1 VTVGRALAAAALG
14 LAILVAGPVPVA
26 AAAPDDAPTP
36 VAAAAPDDVPT
47 PVAAAAPDDAP
58 PPVAGGAVGVGLV
71 VPADPIAARDLTDGA
86 TLAVEAAARAGR
98 PPPRL
103 TVRAVASS
111 WGSAGSTT
119 VALVR
124 QDGAQVVVAPPDRAI
139 AHEVVQLASKL
150 GVPVLNLARAS
161 SVTGTGSPWCVTVVP
176 TIPEGADARPVA
188 PPLPFVVAF
197 AARFRRAPGPG
208 AAEAFDAVTRVV
220 EAGPAAGGADA
231 RARCDALRSAVAT
244 RAAGRV
250 GAPGWGARAP
260 VLRRW

>member
-1 VTVGRALAAAALG
+1 MRRATVRGAVLALAT
-14 LAILVAGPVPVA
+14 LVAGPA
-26 AAAPDDAPTP
+26 
-36 VAAAAPDDVPT
+36 

-58 PPVAGGAVGVGLV
+58 PPVDRGAVGVGLV
-71 VPADPIAARDLTDGA
+71 VPADAVAARDLQDGA

-98 PPPRL
+98 VPPRL
-103 TVRAVASS
+103 AVRAVAAT

-124 QDGAQVVVAPPDRAI
+124 QDGAQVVVAPPDRAV

-150 GVPVLNLARAS
+150 GVPVLSLARAA
-161 SVTGTGSPWCVTVVP
+161 SVAGTGSPWCVPVVP
-176 TIPEGADARPVA
+176 TTPEGADARPVA

-220 EAGPAAGGADA
+220 EAGAAAGAADA
-231 RARCDALRSAVAT
+231 RVRCDALRRGVAA

-250 GAPGWGARAP
+250 GAPGWGARAL